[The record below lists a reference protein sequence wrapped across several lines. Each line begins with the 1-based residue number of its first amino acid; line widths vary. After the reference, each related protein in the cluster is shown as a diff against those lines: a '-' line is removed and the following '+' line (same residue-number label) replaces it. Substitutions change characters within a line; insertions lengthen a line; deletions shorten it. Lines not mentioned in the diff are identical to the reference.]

1 MSFVTVS
8 SPTLPASS
16 CSDSD
21 SYSGKKS
28 SFLPFDFREIETIRI
43 ISKIV
48 MTEIVVIIL
57 TIIRTPLFHIK
68 KSLTDWL
75 KTFIGCGG
83 RI

>member
-8 SPTLPASS
+8 SPALPASS
-16 CSDSD
+16 CSDS
-21 SYSGKKS
+21 YSGNS
-28 SFLPFDFREIETIRI
+28 ILFDFRAIETIRI

-57 TIIRTPLFHIK
+57 TILRSPLFHIK